1 MKKIRIGMVC
11 PYGWDTPG
19 GVQTHM
25 KDLAEYL
32 ISEGHYVSVLAP
44 VSDDS
49 ISIEDYVV
57 NAGKPISIPVNGS
70 VARVLFGPLASSR
83 AKQWIAAGDF
93 DLLHLH
99 EPAIPSLSLLAC
111 SAAEGPIVGTF
122 HVSTPKKKAI
132 YAIGPILEPI
142 VEKLTARIAVSEL
155 ARSTLK
161 AHFDTDAVVIPNGID
176 GEKYANAK
184 VNPEYT
190 GPNSIGFMG
199 RFEEPRK
206 GLQVLID
213 SLAIVA
219 RFIPDVKYLIA
230 GPGDSEEFLK
240 QLNPQLQSRIEFL
253 GRLSDQQKESFLK
266 SVDVYVAPNTGGESF
281 GIILTEA
288 LSAGTAV
295 VASDIPAFKAVLE
308 NGEVGVLFKNQDSA
322 DLAKVIVGLL
332 RDDERRKKLAHNEK
346 LKACTRWQL
355 LVVSESHFPLRIGS
369 GVGDESREHTR
380 AVIVDIN
387 WVVLILLCIAFRQ
400 IAPPG

>member
-19 GVQTHM
+19 GVQTHIR
-25 KDLAEYL
+25 DLADHL
-32 ISEGHYVSVLAP
+32 IEEGHYVSVLTP

-49 ISIEDYVV
+49 IQSANYIV

-70 VARVLFGPLASSR
+70 VAKILFGPVASSR
-83 AKQWIAAGDF
+83 AKQWIASEDF

-111 SAAEGPIVGTF
+111 SAAEGPLVGTF
-122 HVSTPKKKAI
+122 HVSTQKKKAI

-161 AHFDTDAVVIPNGID
+161 DHFDTDAVVIPNGID
-176 GEKYANAK
+176 GQRYANAK
-184 VNPEYT
+184 ISENYSGGHTV
-190 GPNSIGFMG
+190 GFIG
-199 RFEEPRK
+199 RFEESRK

-213 SLAIVA
+213 SLAIVS
-219 RFIPDVKYLIA
+219 RFIPDVTYLVA
-230 GPGDSEEFLK
+230 GPGESQDFLK
-240 QLNPQLQSRIEFL
+240 RLNPQLRSRIKFL
-253 GRLSDQQKESFLK
+253 GLLTNEEKMSFLK
-266 SVDVYVAPNTGGESF
+266 TVQIYVAPNTGSESF

-308 NGEVGVLFKNQDSA
+308 NGAAGDLFINGDSA
-322 DLAKVIVGLL
+322 DLAKVLVALL
-332 RDDERRKKLAHNEK
+332 RDDERRKKLAENGK
-346 LKACTRWQL
+346 LSAQKYDWQ
-355 LVVSESHFPLRIGS
+355 VVAEQIEDIYEMAISSGDKVRLSSENRFW
-369 GVGDESREHTR
+369 SRR
-380 AVIVDIN
+380 
-387 WVVLILLCIAFRQ
+387 
-400 IAPPG
+400 

>member
-25 KDLAEYL
+25 KDLAQYL
-32 ISEGHYVSVLAP
+32 LGEGHQVSILAP
-44 VSDDS
+44 ITNENAVMQ
-49 ISIEDYVV
+49 DYVV
-57 NAGKPISIPVNGS
+57 NAGKPISIPMNGS
-70 VARVLFGPLASSR
+70 VARVLFGPIASSR

-111 SAAEGPIVGTF
+111 SAAEGPLVGTF

-161 AHFDTDAVVIPNGID
+161 DHFDTDAVVIPNGIA
-176 GEKYANAK
+176 GAKYAQAPI
-184 VNPEYT
+184 VAEY
-190 GPNSIGFMG
+190 NDKNVIGFLG

-206 GLQVLID
+206 GLQVLLD
-213 SLAIVA
+213 ALAIVS
-219 RFIPDVKYLIA
+219 RFAPDIKLLIA
-230 GPGDSEEFLK
+230 GPGDSAEVLK
-240 QLNPQLQSRIEFL
+240 NVDSQLRNRIKFVGQL
-253 GRLSDQQKESFLK
+253 DDAQKASFLR
-266 SVDVYVAPNTGGESF
+266 SIPIYVAPNTGGESF

-295 VASDIPAFKAVLE
+295 IASDIPAFKSTLE
-308 NGEVGVLFKNQDSA
+308 NGEIGALFKNGDAA
-322 DLAKVIVGLL
+322 DLARVIVSLL
-332 RDDERRKKLAHNEK
+332 RDKELREQYANKGKSGAQKYDWKVVAEQIENVYEMAIAGGQRVSLASENRFWSRR
-346 LKACTRWQL
+346 
-355 LVVSESHFPLRIGS
+355 
-369 GVGDESREHTR
+369 
-380 AVIVDIN
+380 
-387 WVVLILLCIAFRQ
+387 
-400 IAPPG
+400 

>member
-1 MKKIRIGMVC
+1 MVC

-19 GVQTHM
+19 GVQTHIRE
-25 KDLAEYL
+25 LTEHL
-32 ISEGHYVSVLAP
+32 ITEGHHVSVLAP

-49 ISIEDYVV
+49 LEIEDYVV
-57 NAGKPISIPVNGS
+57 NAGKPISIPINGS
-70 VARVLFGPLASSR
+70 VARVLFGPIASSR
-83 AKQWIAAGDF
+83 AKQWIASGDF

-111 SAAEGPIVGTF
+111 SAAEGPLVGTF

-161 AHFDTDAVVIPNGID
+161 DHFETDAVVIPNGID
-176 GEKYANAK
+176 GHKYANAMTY
-184 VNPEYT
+184 PEYSGENT
-190 GPNSIGFMG
+190 IGFIG

-213 SLAIVA
+213 SLSIVA

-230 GPGDSEEFLK
+230 GPGESKDYIK
-240 QLNPQLQSRIEFL
+240 NIDPQLRNRIKFL
-253 GRLSDQQKESFLK
+253 GFLTDEMKESFLK
-266 SVDVYVAPNTGGESF
+266 SVKIYVAPNTGGESF

-308 NGEVGVLFKNQDSA
+308 NGDAGTLFTNENSA
-322 DLAKVIVGLL
+322 ELAKVLVALL
-332 RDDERRKKLAHNEK
+332 RDGEKREK
-346 LKACTRWQL
+346 LSENGKLSAQKYDWQVVAEQIENVYEMATAGGQRVSLSSETRFW
-355 LVVSESHFPLRIGS
+355 
-369 GVGDESREHTR
+369 SRR
-380 AVIVDIN
+380 
-387 WVVLILLCIAFRQ
+387 
-400 IAPPG
+400 

>member
-19 GVQTHM
+19 GVQSHM
-25 KDLAEYL
+25 RDLAEYL
-32 ISEGHYVSVLAP
+32 IGEGHFVSILAP
-44 VSDDS
+44 ISDDAVS
-49 ISIEDYVV
+49 FEDYVV

-83 AKQWIAAGDF
+83 AKQWIASGDF

-111 SAAEGPIVGTF
+111 SAAEGPLVGTF

-161 AHFDTDAVVIPNGID
+161 DHFDTDAVVIPNGID
-176 GEKYANAK
+176 GQKYANAPITK
-184 VNPEYT
+184 EFS
-190 GPNSIGFMG
+190 GPNTIGFMG

-219 RFIPDVKYLIA
+219 RFVPDVKYLIA
-230 GPGDSEEFLK
+230 GPGDSDEFVK
-240 QLNPQLQSRIEFL
+240 NLNPQLQNRITFL
-253 GRLSDQQKESFLK
+253 GRLSDRQKESFLK
-266 SVDVYVAPNTGGESF
+266 SVEIYVAPNTGGESF

-308 NGEVGVLFKNQDSA
+308 NGEVGAFFRNEDSS
-322 DLAKVIVGLL
+322 DLAKVIVALL
-332 RDDERRKKLAHNEK
+332 RDDARREKLATNGK
-346 LKACTRWQL
+346 LSAQKYDWQ
-355 LVVSESHFPLRIGS
+355 VVAEQIESVYEMAIAGGQRVTLSSENRFW
-369 GVGDESREHTR
+369 SRR
-380 AVIVDIN
+380 
-387 WVVLILLCIAFRQ
+387 
-400 IAPPG
+400 

>member
-1 MKKIRIGMVC
+1 MVC

-19 GVQTHM
+19 GVQSHM
-25 KDLAEYL
+25 RDLAEYL
-32 ISEGHYVSVLAP
+32 IGEGHFVSILAP
-44 VSDDS
+44 ISDDTVS
-49 ISIEDYVV
+49 FEDYVV

-83 AKQWIAAGDF
+83 AKQWIASGDF

-111 SAAEGPIVGTF
+111 SAAEGPLVGTF

-161 AHFDTDAVVIPNGID
+161 DHFDTDAVVIPNGID
-176 GEKYANAK
+176 GQKYANAPMTK
-184 VNPEYT
+184 EFS
-190 GPNSIGFMG
+190 GPNTIGFMG

-219 RFIPDVKYLIA
+219 RFVPDVKYLIA
-230 GPGDSEEFLK
+230 GPGDSDEFVK
-240 QLNPQLQSRIEFL
+240 NLNPQLQNRITFL
-253 GRLSDQQKESFLK
+253 GRLSDRQKESFLK
-266 SVDVYVAPNTGGESF
+266 SVEIYVAPNTGGESF

-308 NGEVGVLFKNQDSA
+308 NGEVGALFRNEDSS
-322 DLAKVIVGLL
+322 DLAKVIVALL
-332 RDDERRKKLAHNEK
+332 RDDARREKLANNGK
-346 LKACTRWQL
+346 LSAQKYDWQ
-355 LVVSESHFPLRIGS
+355 VVAEQIESVYEMAIAGGQRVTLSSENRFW
-369 GVGDESREHTR
+369 SRR
-380 AVIVDIN
+380 
-387 WVVLILLCIAFRQ
+387 
-400 IAPPG
+400 

>member
-19 GVQTHM
+19 GVQTHIR
-25 KDLAEYL
+25 DLTQHL
-32 ISEGHYVSVLAP
+32 IDEGHYVSVLAP
-44 VSDDS
+44 ISDDS
-49 ISIEDYVV
+49 ISHEDYVV

-70 VARVLFGPLASSR
+70 VARVIFGPIASSR
-83 AKQWIAAGDF
+83 AKQWVASGDF

-111 SAAEGPIVGTF
+111 SAAEGPLVGTF

-161 AHFDTDAVVIPNGID
+161 DHFETDAVVIPNGID
-176 GEKYANAK
+176 GQKFSNAK
-184 VNPEYT
+184 VSEEFSGDYT
-190 GPNSIGFMG
+190 VGFIG

-206 GLQVLID
+206 GLQVLLD
-213 SLAIVA
+213 SLSIVA
-219 RFIPDVKYLIA
+219 RFIPNVKYLIA
-230 GPGDSEEFLK
+230 GPGDSKDFLK
-240 QLNPQLQSRIEFL
+240 EIDPQLRNRVKFL
-253 GRLSDQQKESFLK
+253 GRLTDEDKASFLK
-266 SVDVYVAPNTGGESF
+266 SIKIYVAPNTGGESF

-308 NGEVGVLFKNQDSA
+308 NGEAGALFMNEDSE
-322 DLAKVIVGLL
+322 DLAKTLVSMLK
-332 RDDERRKKLAHNEK
+332 DDVKRNRLASNGKLSAQKYDWQVVAEQIESVYEMAIAGGQRVTLASENRFWNRK
-346 LKACTRWQL
+346 
-355 LVVSESHFPLRIGS
+355 
-369 GVGDESREHTR
+369 
-380 AVIVDIN
+380 
-387 WVVLILLCIAFRQ
+387 
-400 IAPPG
+400 

>member
-19 GVQTHM
+19 GVQSHM
-25 KDLAEYL
+25 RDLAEYL
-32 ISEGHYVSVLAP
+32 IGEGHFVSILAP
-44 VSDDS
+44 ISDDAVS
-49 ISIEDYVV
+49 LEDYVV

-83 AKQWIAAGDF
+83 AKQWIASGDF

-111 SAAEGPIVGTF
+111 SAAEGPLVGTF

-161 AHFDTDAVVIPNGID
+161 DHFDTDAVVIPNGID
-176 GEKYANAK
+176 GQKYANAPITK
-184 VNPEYT
+184 EFS
-190 GPNSIGFMG
+190 GPNTIGFMG

-219 RFIPDVKYLIA
+219 RFVPDVKYLIA
-230 GPGDSEEFLK
+230 GPGDSDEFVK
-240 QLNPQLQSRIEFL
+240 NLNPQLQNRITFL
-253 GRLSDQQKESFLK
+253 GRLSDRQKESFLK
-266 SVDVYVAPNTGGESF
+266 SVEIYVAPNTGGESF

-308 NGEVGVLFKNQDSA
+308 NGQVGALFRNEDSS
-322 DLAKVIVGLL
+322 DLAKVIVALL
-332 RDDERRKKLAHNEK
+332 RDDARREKLATNGK
-346 LKACTRWQL
+346 LSAQKYDWQ
-355 LVVSESHFPLRIGS
+355 VVAKQIGS
-369 GVGDESREHTR
+369 VYEMAIAGGQRVTLSSENRFWSRR
-380 AVIVDIN
+380 
-387 WVVLILLCIAFRQ
+387 
-400 IAPPG
+400 

>member
-19 GVQTHM
+19 GVQSHM
-25 KDLAEYL
+25 RDLAEYL
-32 ISEGHYVSVLAP
+32 IGEGHFVSILAP
-44 VSDDS
+44 ISDDAVS
-49 ISIEDYVV
+49 FEDYVV

-83 AKQWIAAGDF
+83 AKQWIASGDF

-111 SAAEGPIVGTF
+111 SAAEGPLVGTF

-161 AHFDTDAVVIPNGID
+161 DHFDTDAVVIPNGID
-176 GEKYANAK
+176 GQKYANATIT
-184 VNPEYT
+184 NEFS
-190 GPNSIGFMG
+190 GPNTIGFMG

-219 RFIPDVKYLIA
+219 RFVPDVKYLIA
-230 GPGDSEEFLK
+230 GPGDSDEFVK
-240 QLNPQLQSRIEFL
+240 NLNPQLQNRITFL
-253 GRLSDQQKESFLK
+253 GRLSDRQKESFLK
-266 SVDVYVAPNTGGESF
+266 SVEIYVAPNTGGESF

-308 NGEVGVLFKNQDSA
+308 NGEVGALFRNEDSS
-322 DLAKVIVGLL
+322 DLAKVIVALL
-332 RDDERRKKLAHNEK
+332 RDDARREKLATNGK
-346 LKACTRWQL
+346 LSAQKYDWQ
-355 LVVSESHFPLRIGS
+355 VVAEQIESVYEMAIAGGQRVTLSSENRFW
-369 GVGDESREHTR
+369 SRR
-380 AVIVDIN
+380 
-387 WVVLILLCIAFRQ
+387 
-400 IAPPG
+400 

>member
-49 ISIEDYVV
+49 IRVEDYLV

-176 GEKYANAK
+176 GQKYANAK
-184 VNPEYT
+184 VNPEYS

-219 RFIPDVKYLIA
+219 RFIPNVKYLIA

-240 QLNPQLQSRIEFL
+240 QLNPQLRSRIEFL
-253 GRLSDQQKESFLK
+253 GRLSDQEKESFLK
-266 SVDVYVAPNTGGESF
+266 SVDLYVAPNTGGESF

-308 NGEVGVLFKNQDSA
+308 NGEVGALFKNQDSA

-332 RDDERRKKLAHNEK
+332 RDDERRKKLASNGK
-346 LKACTRWQL
+346 LSAQKYDWQ
-355 LVVSESHFPLRIGS
+355 VVAEQIESVYEMAIAGGQRVTLSSENRFW
-369 GVGDESREHTR
+369 SRR
-380 AVIVDIN
+380 
-387 WVVLILLCIAFRQ
+387 
-400 IAPPG
+400 

>member
-1 MKKIRIGMVC
+1 MVC

-19 GVQTHM
+19 GVQSHM
-25 KDLAEYL
+25 RDLAEYL
-32 ISEGHYVSVLAP
+32 IGEGHFVSILAP
-44 VSDDS
+44 ISDDAVS
-49 ISIEDYVV
+49 FEDYVV

-83 AKQWIAAGDF
+83 AKQWIASGDF

-111 SAAEGPIVGTF
+111 SAAEGPLVGTF

-161 AHFDTDAVVIPNGID
+161 DHFETDAVVIPNGID
-176 GEKYANAK
+176 GQKYANAPITK
-184 VNPEYT
+184 EFS
-190 GPNSIGFMG
+190 GPNTIGFMG

-219 RFIPDVKYLIA
+219 RFVPDVKYLIA
-230 GPGDSEEFLK
+230 GPGDSDEFVK
-240 QLNPQLQSRIEFL
+240 NLNPQLQNRITFL
-253 GRLSDQQKESFLK
+253 GRLSDRQKESFLK
-266 SVDVYVAPNTGGESF
+266 SVEIYVAPNTGGESF

-308 NGEVGVLFKNQDSA
+308 NGEVGALFRNEDSS
-322 DLAKVIVGLL
+322 DLAKVIVALL
-332 RDDERRKKLAHNEK
+332 RDDARREKLATNGK
-346 LKACTRWQL
+346 LSAQKYDWQ
-355 LVVSESHFPLRIGS
+355 VVAEQIESVYEMAIAGGQRVTLSSENRFW
-369 GVGDESREHTR
+369 SRR
-380 AVIVDIN
+380 
-387 WVVLILLCIAFRQ
+387 
-400 IAPPG
+400 

>member
-32 ISEGHYVSVLAP
+32 ISEDHYVSVLAP
-44 VSDDS
+44 ITDDS
-49 ISIEDYVV
+49 IRVEDYVV

-219 RFIPDVKYLIA
+219 RFIPNVKYLIA

-240 QLNPQLQSRIEFL
+240 QLNPQLRSRIEFL
-253 GRLSDQQKESFLK
+253 GRLSDQEKESFLK

-308 NGEVGVLFKNQDSA
+308 NGEVGALFKNQDSA

-332 RDDERRKKLAHNEK
+332 RDDERRKKLANNGK
-346 LKACTRWQL
+346 LSAQKYDWQ
-355 LVVSESHFPLRIGS
+355 VVAEQIESVYEMAIAGGRRVTLSSENRFW
-369 GVGDESREHTR
+369 SRR
-380 AVIVDIN
+380 
-387 WVVLILLCIAFRQ
+387 
-400 IAPPG
+400 

>member
-19 GVQTHM
+19 GVQSHM
-25 KDLAEYL
+25 RDLAEYL
-32 ISEGHYVSVLAP
+32 IGEGHFVSTLAP
-44 VSDDS
+44 ISDDAVS
-49 ISIEDYVV
+49 FEDYVV

-83 AKQWIAAGDF
+83 AKQWIASGDF

-111 SAAEGPIVGTF
+111 SAAEGPLVGTF

-161 AHFDTDAVVIPNGID
+161 DHFDTDAVVIPNGID
-176 GEKYANAK
+176 GQKYANAPITK
-184 VNPEYT
+184 EFS
-190 GPNSIGFMG
+190 GPNTIGFMG

-219 RFIPDVKYLIA
+219 RFVPDVKYLIA
-230 GPGDSEEFLK
+230 GPGDSDEFVK
-240 QLNPQLQSRIEFL
+240 NLNPQLQNRITFL
-253 GRLSDQQKESFLK
+253 GRLSDRQKESFLK
-266 SVDVYVAPNTGGESF
+266 SVEIYVAPNTGGESF

-308 NGEVGVLFKNQDSA
+308 NGEVGALFRNEDSS
-322 DLAKVIVGLL
+322 DLAKVIVALL
-332 RDDERRKKLAHNEK
+332 RDDARREKLATNGK
-346 LKACTRWQL
+346 LSAQKYDWQ
-355 LVVSESHFPLRIGS
+355 VVAEQIESVYEMAIAGGQRVTLSSENRFW
-369 GVGDESREHTR
+369 SRR
-380 AVIVDIN
+380 
-387 WVVLILLCIAFRQ
+387 
-400 IAPPG
+400 

>member
-19 GVQTHM
+19 GVQTHIR
-25 KDLAEYL
+25 DLADHL
-32 ISEGHYVSVLAP
+32 IEEGHYVSVLTP

-49 ISIEDYVV
+49 IQSANYVV

-70 VARVLFGPLASSR
+70 VAKILFGPVASSR
-83 AKQWIAAGDF
+83 AKQWIASEDF

-111 SAAEGPIVGTF
+111 SAAEGPLVGTF
-122 HVSTPKKKAI
+122 HVSTQKKKAI

-161 AHFDTDAVVIPNGID
+161 DHFDTDAVVIPNGID
-176 GEKYANAK
+176 GQRYANAK
-184 VNPEYT
+184 ISENYSGGHTV
-190 GPNSIGFMG
+190 GFIG
-199 RFEEPRK
+199 RFEESRK

-213 SLAIVA
+213 SLAIVS
-219 RFIPDVKYLIA
+219 RFIPDVTYLVA
-230 GPGDSEEFLK
+230 GPGESEDFLK
-240 QLNPQLQSRIEFL
+240 RLNPQLRSRIKFL
-253 GRLSDQQKESFLK
+253 GLLTNEEKMSFLK
-266 SVDVYVAPNTGGESF
+266 TVQIYVAPNTGSESF

-308 NGEVGVLFKNQDSA
+308 NGAAGDLFINGDSA
-322 DLAKVIVGLL
+322 DLAKVLVALL
-332 RDDERRKKLAHNEK
+332 RDDERRKKLAENGK
-346 LKACTRWQL
+346 LSAQKYDWQ
-355 LVVSESHFPLRIGS
+355 VVAEQIEHIYEMAISSGDKVRLSSENRFW
-369 GVGDESREHTR
+369 SRR
-380 AVIVDIN
+380 
-387 WVVLILLCIAFRQ
+387 
-400 IAPPG
+400 

>member
-1 MKKIRIGMVC
+1 MKKLRIGMVC

-19 GVQTHM
+19 GVQTHIR
-25 KDLAEYL
+25 DLAEHL
-32 ISEGHYVSVLAP
+32 IDEGHFVSVLTP
-44 VSDDS
+44 ISDDS
-49 ISIEDYVV
+49 VEHQDYVV

-70 VARVLFGPLASSR
+70 VARVLFGPIASSR
-83 AKQWIAAGDF
+83 AKQWIASGDF

-111 SAAEGPIVGTF
+111 SAAEGPLVGTF

-142 VEKLTARIAVSEL
+142 VEKLNARIAVSEL

-161 AHFDTDAVVIPNGID
+161 DHFETDAVVIPNGID
-176 GEKYANAK
+176 GQKYANAK
-184 VNPEYT
+184 IVDAYAKKHT
-190 GPNSIGFMG
+190 VGFIG

-219 RFIPDVKYLIA
+219 RFVPDVEFLVA
-230 GPGDSEEFLK
+230 GPGDCKEFLK
-240 QLNPQLQSRIEFL
+240 NLNPQLQSRIKFL
-253 GRLSDQQKESFLK
+253 GLLSNSEKESFLK
-266 SVDVYVAPNTGGESF
+266 SIQIYVAPNTGSESF

-308 NGEVGVLFKNQDSA
+308 NGEAGELFKNEDSA
-322 DLAKVIVGLL
+322 DLAKVLVALL
-332 RDDERRKKLAHNEK
+332 RDDEKRKRLAENGRLSAQKYDWQVVAEQIENVYEMAIAGGERVTLASENRFWSRR
-346 LKACTRWQL
+346 
-355 LVVSESHFPLRIGS
+355 
-369 GVGDESREHTR
+369 
-380 AVIVDIN
+380 
-387 WVVLILLCIAFRQ
+387 
-400 IAPPG
+400 